1 MADQAQDA
9 FQISDRET
17 DERGAFV
24 RQQSAFRNW
33 VRADGS
39 SEFPPE
45 AGRYHLYVSLAC
57 PWASRAIIYRKLKGL
72 EEAIPMTVVDPVRDA
87 KGWRFFDDD
96 PDPVNGFDYLSEA
109 YELTEPGFSDRVTVP
124 LLWDTKTGR
133 AVNNESS
140 EIIRMLGSEFNEFA
154 ENPELDLYPEPLRE
168 EIDEINARV
177 YDSVNNGVYR
187 AGFATT
193 QEAYEEAF
201 DELFGELDR
210 LDALLADRRYLL
222 GDQITEADWRLFVT
236 LVRFDPVYVGHFKC
250 NLRRIADYP
259 NLSGYLRDLYQQP
272 GIAETVNIDHIK
284 RHYYM
289 THPQINPTGVVP
301 KGPELDLDAPHGREA
316 VGSGGG

>member
-1 MADQAQDA
+1 MPDQAQDA

-39 SEFPPE
+39 TAFPPE

-96 PDPVNGFDYLSEA
+96 PDPVNGFEYLSEA

-124 LLWDTKTGR
+124 LLWDTKTNR

-140 EIIRMLGSEFNEFA
+140 EIIRMLNSEFNELA

-272 GIAETVNIDHIK
+272 GIAETVNLDHIK
-284 RHYYM
+284 RHYYV

-301 KGPELDLDAPHGREA
+301 KGPEMDLDAPHGRA
-316 VGSGGG
+316 GVGSQQ